1 MEKFNN
7 ELKKYLSKYFRDRG
21 FVNVGINNEINI
33 KNDGKTLYAA
43 LVQRDQLF
51 YLYVWNFSTKIEMD
65 LSITL
70 KPDKDKYLH
79 QSIEMN
85 YELNDNLD
93 EILENMKSDID
104 NYISKFI
111 TIVNDS
117 KEIIGVRK

>member
-51 YLYVWNFSTKIEMD
+51 YFYVWNFSTKIEMD

>member
-1 MEKFNN
+1 MDKIKT
-7 ELKKYLSKYFRDRG
+7 ELAEYLSKYFRDRG

-51 YLYVWNFSTKIEMD
+51 YLYVWDFSTKIEVN
-65 LSITL
+65 LKTTI
-70 KPDKDKYLH
+70 KPDKDKSLH

>member
-21 FVNVGINNEINI
+21 FVNVGINNEIDI

-51 YLYVWNFSTKIEMD
+51 YLYVWNFSTKIEMG

-70 KPDKDKYLH
+70 KKDHRYLH

>member
-51 YLYVWNFSTKIEMD
+51 
-65 LSITL
+65 LSLI
-70 KPDKDKYLH
+70 H
-79 QSIEMN
+79 I
-85 YELNDNLD
+85 
-93 EILENMKSDID
+93 
-104 NYISKFI
+104 
-111 TIVNDS
+111 
-117 KEIIGVRK
+117 

>member
-70 KPDKDKYLH
+70 KPDKDKSLH
-79 QSIEMN
+79 QSIGMN